1 MILFFVVVCCCCFV
15 PLCSST
21 HNHCSVIRRMVNLN
35 NDRVH
40 LSQLSD
46 GQHQHL
52 NRLSQLSVCFKVW
65 EMSAIIQPPFTIV
78 FQCMGSMNIYPV
90 TFLDCVF
97 QGMDNIDELSC
108 HLSQLSVCFMVW
120 KMSAII
126 QPPFTIVCKFQGL
139 VWTTSVNYPTTFH
152 NFSVCFR
159 VWTTSANYLVT
170 FHNCL

>member
-1 MILFFVVVCCCCFV
+1 
-15 PLCSST
+15 
-21 HNHCSVIRRMVNLN
+21 
-35 NDRVH
+35 
-40 LSQLSD
+40 
-46 GQHQHL
+46 
-52 NRLSQLSVCFKVW
+52 
-65 EMSAIIQPPFTIV
+65 MSAIIQPPFTIV

-170 FHNCL
+170 FHNCLYVSGYEQHQRIIQSPFTIVLMFQDLDISNYPIHRSQLSTYGQH